1 MLVFAEVVDAG
12 SFSAAA
18 QRLGVSKASVSR
30 SVALLERTLGAQL
43 LRRTTRRMSLT
54 DIGEVFFA
62 RCQRLVEEVEG
73 AEQSVGEL
81 QSEPRGL
88 IRLAAPMSFGH
99 REVAP
104 RLPAFLA
111 RHPRVRIH
119 LDLTDRFV
127 DLVREKFDLAIR
139 VSGRLE
145 ESSLV
150 RRLLCPLALTVC
162 AAPSYLAQ
170 RGTPREPE
178 ALRDHECLSY
188 GLTTTTWSFSRGR
201 RIAVSGALTIDN
213 GDALRQVAL
222 EGHGIVY
229 LPTFLVA
236 EDLRTGRL
244 VSILARHV
252 DAKGGAFAVYPESR
266 HLSPKVR
273 ALIDALVASF
283 ETDPTDRGRS
293 TRSTRSTG
301 AATAR
306 PRSAAA
312 SRARADRRRLRDSTA
327 DF

>member
-1 MLVFAEVVDAG
+1 MSNNDRLATAPAMLVFAEVVDAG

-18 QRLGVSKASVSR
+18 QRLGLSKASVSR
-30 SVALLERTLGAQL
+30 SVALLERSLGAQL

-54 DIGEVFFA
+54 DIGEVFLA
-62 RCQRLVEEVEG
+62 RCQRLVEEVEE

-81 QSEPRGL
+81 QSEPRGT

-111 RHPRVRIH
+111 RHPKLRIH

-139 VSGRLE
+139 VSGRLV

-150 RRLLCPLALTVC
+150 QRRLCPLALTVC
-162 AAPSYLAQ
+162 AAPSYLDR
-170 RGTPREPE
+170 RGTPRAPE
-178 ALRDHECLSY
+178 ELRDHECLSY
-188 GLTTTTWSFSRGR
+188 GPTTTTWSFSRGR
-201 RIAVSGALTIDN
+201 RIEVSGALTIDN
-213 GDALRQVAL
+213 GDALRRVAL
-222 EGHGIVY
+222 AGHGIVY

-236 EDLRTGRL
+236 DDLRTGRL
-244 VSILARHV
+244 VAILARDI
-252 DAKGGAFAVYPESR
+252 DAGGGAFAVYPESR

-283 ETDPTDRGRS
+283 AADPPDRHRDEH
-293 TRSTRSTG
+293 RW
-301 AATAR
+301 
-306 PRSAAA
+306 
-312 SRARADRRRLRDSTA
+312 RAPDGSEPHR
-327 DF
+327 